1 MAQPARFTFDLDLTH
16 RPKVPTPSVP
26 EDVVV
31 QLIAQAREE
40 AFAEGFAAG
49 ETSAAN
55 RAAKAV
61 SDAALS
67 IAGQSANMA
76 AALDDANKAHLRDAV
91 GLAASVGRKIAV
103 SLMLRQPTAELDA
116 LIAEC
121 MQNLAG
127 VPHLVIRCH
136 PDIADAIRDIA
147 TAHMATSGFDGRL
160 IVMGDP
166 DQPMGDGRLEWIE
179 GGLVRDIE
187 AISQDIDNRISAYLA
202 AYAGAGHTE
211 QEHDQ

>member
-26 EDVVV
+26 EDVVAH
-31 QLIAQAREE
+31 LIAQAREE
-40 AFAEGFAAG
+40 AFSQGFVAG
-49 ETSAAN
+49 ENSAAN
-55 RAAKAV
+55 QAARAVA
-61 SDAALS
+61 DAAAA
-67 IAGQSANMA
+67 IASKSGEMA
-76 AALDDANKAHLRDAV
+76 RSLDEASKAHLTEAV
-91 GLAASVGRKIAV
+91 GLAASIGRKIALNLV
-103 SLMLRQPTAELDA
+103 LRQPTAELDA

-121 MQNLAG
+121 MQNLSG

-147 TAHMATSGFDGRL
+147 TAHMATSGFAGRL

-166 DQPMGDGRLEWIE
+166 DQRMGDGRLEWIE
-179 GGLVRDIE
+179 GGLVRDIN
-187 AISQDIDNRISAYLA
+187 AISEDIDNRISAYLA
-202 AYAGAGHTE
+202 AYAGTGHIE